1 MLDNTLWQSI
11 VLGVLQGLTEFLPIS
26 SSAHLILV
34 PWLLGWPAM
43 GLTFDVALHAGTLL
57 AVVVYFR
64 QDLLDLSRGLWN
76 WFNVKMGRRTSSE
89 ATEASGTVALAI
101 LIGTLPAAAIA
112 ALAGDEIEY
121 YMRSPLVTVF
131 TLTCFGLILWLADRR
146 GRHLRSISN
155 LTLIDGLVVGA
166 AQMLALVPGVSRSGI
181 TITAALFLGLRR
193 ADSARFSFLLGTPVI
208 VLAACKGAY
217 DVWRHAGDTG
227 FSATPFVLG
236 IIVSFL
242 SGFLCVK
249 YFLRF
254 LQSRTYLP
262 FVVYRWLL
270 ACCILALLLWQ

>member
-11 VLGVLQGLTEFLPIS
+11 VLGILQGLTEFLPIS

-34 PWLLGWPAM
+34 PWLLGWKEM

-64 QDLLDLSRGLWN
+64 RDLIELTRGFLAWLRGRITREPLSEPTQAPARL
-76 WFNVKMGRRTSSE
+76 
-89 ATEASGTVALAI
+89 ALAI
-101 LIGTLPAAAIA
+101 LIGTIPAAIVAG
-112 ALAGDEIEY
+112 LAGDEIES

-131 TLTCFGLILWLADRR
+131 TLAFFGLILWLADRR
-146 GRHLRSISN
+146 GRHIRCIDDIS
-155 LTLIDGLVVGA
+155 LMDGFIAGV
-166 AQMLALVPGVSRSGI
+166 AQTLALVPGVSRSGI
-181 TITAALFLGLRR
+181 TITAALFLGVKR

-208 VLAACKGAY
+208 VLAALKGAY
-217 DVWRHAGDTG
+217 DVWRHFDDAG
-227 FSATPFVLG
+227 FSATPFILG
-236 IIVSFL
+236 IIVSAL
-242 SGFLCVK
+242 SGFLCIK

-254 LQSRTYLP
+254 LQNRTYLP